1 MTIKF
6 YNNNADDFFISTVG
20 VDISSIQKIFLSYLE
35 KGMHILDA
43 GCGSGRDSK
52 FFLENGFVI
61 SAFDASEE
69 LANRASEYIG
79 QTVKVTRFQDFRSEH
94 CYDAIWAC
102 ASLLHVP
109 GTELPEVFYNL
120 SNHLNKGGVMY
131 CSFKY
136 GNTDVE
142 NQGRHF
148 TNADEN
154 RINNFI
160 HDTSLFIKKTWV
172 SDDARPE
179 RSNEKWLNVILI
191 KK

>member
-1 MTIKF
+1 
-6 YNNNADDFFISTVG
+6 
-20 VDISSIQKIFLSYLE
+20 
-35 KGMHILDA
+35 
-43 GCGSGRDSK
+43 
-52 FFLENGFVI
+52 
-61 SAFDASEE
+61 
-69 LANRASEYIG
+69 
-79 QTVKVTRFQDFRSEH
+79 
-94 CYDAIWAC
+94 
-102 ASLLHVP
+102 
-109 GTELPEVFYNL
+109 
-120 SNHLNKGGVMY
+120 MY

-179 RSNEKWLNVILI
+179 CSNEKWLNVILI